1 MRRLLP
7 TDEQPHEWLD
17 PSGKVCLVDYPIPT
31 TWAGKKLAPLSEPGM
46 FWLVAITRLGA
57 AQISTASA
65 IGQDGD
71 ILHFAADVSAL
82 EALSQRLQH
91 GEEHH

>member
-1 MRRLLP
+1 
-7 TDEQPHEWLD
+7 
-17 PSGKVCLVDYPIPT
+17 
-31 TWAGKKLAPLSEPGM
+31 M

-57 AQISTASA
+57 AQVSTPSA

-82 EALSQRLQH
+82 DALRERLEH